1 MKIGDIIQHK
11 IMISFRYHLCHTTCG
26 CSGDDKFYEKIVFKD
41 RNKIKTIKLCGQ
53 PVQNLEYFEYIKNYK
68 LIRSV

>member
-26 CSGDDKFYEKIVFKD
+26 CSGEDKFYEKS
-41 RNKIKTIKLCGQ
+41 N
-53 PVQNLEYFEYIKNYK
+53 
-68 LIRSV
+68 